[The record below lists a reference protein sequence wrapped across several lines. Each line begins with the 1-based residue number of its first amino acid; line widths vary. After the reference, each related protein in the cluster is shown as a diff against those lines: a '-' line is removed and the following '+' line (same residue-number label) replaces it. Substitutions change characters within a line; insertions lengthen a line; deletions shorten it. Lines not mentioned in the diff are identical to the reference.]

1 MWTPPSRE
9 TAASLPVH
17 PRPPIEDTPSHV
29 SEKILTSQSALE
41 GELKHVTGVFA
52 DLKRTIELIANRSV

>member
-1 MWTPPSRE
+1 MWTPSSRE

-17 PRPPIEDTPSHV
+17 PHPPIEYAPSHV

-41 GELKHVTGVFA
+41 VELKHVTGVFA
-52 DLKRTIELIANRSV
+52 YLKRTMELIANRSV

>member
-1 MWTPPSRE
+1 
-9 TAASLPVH
+9 VH
-17 PRPPIEDTPSHV
+17 PRPPIEYAPSHV

-52 DLKRTIELIANRSV
+52 YLKRTMELIANRSV